1 MFTISTLL
9 CLQVVSCLLFLYL
22 GFADDVP
29 AASVPDQNLKACNC
43 TQDSTSHLEL
53 DDETRGL
60 IEVHKVLNNH
70 TLYNKISRP
79 YDRNVTKRRNS
90 ATVIYPKID
99 VLRLGDVS
107 LQNLFSIDL
116 YFTQRWN
123 EPRLNSILPVN
134 LSKIKIRGELID
146 HLWLPDTII
155 RNSEESKHPDAYQRD
170 GDDVLVL
177 HKNGDIHY
185 TSRLSA
191 ICFCHLDL
199 SYFPFDDQVCR
210 VEFESLNY
218 EANELVYNISGDGD
232 PVFASLAP
240 NATLPIQFM
249 LKNEEL
255 MSQCEPTILEYHGG
269 ERYSTFCI
277 RLHFVRNPWPIILRS
292 HCPAIFIVLGSFLG
306 FLIHYRRAPARV
318 ALAVTSFLSIVA
330 LGLIK
335 GPSSDSDFVTAVDI
349 YQIGCSAI
357 VFLTLCELAIVHYH
371 EDRKAKKR
379 DGTLHIWVSA
389 LPCALFALFRSL
401 YRYICIR
408 CTCKLRNETSG
419 LFKFPSKFGVV
430 IKNPMF
436 DDQAVPAVT
445 EAYPMVEDD
454 DDQHRDCYNDNQGR
468 DSGDQRTQDI
478 RPEPCRKAED
488 QSMASHPCT
497 KVQDNDHHGGDSSTQ
512 RQDED
517 NQGIDDRDQRTQ
529 DIRAEP
535 CRKAEDQSMA
545 SHPCI
550 MVRDNDHH
558 DGDSS
563 TQGQDKDKQGKMGQ
577 NSSSKDKDKHHSKI
591 DEVIA
596 PLVFLTG
603 FILFNF
609 VYWTI
614 WIGKS
619 VTL

>member
-1 MFTISTLL
+1 
-9 CLQVVSCLLFLYL
+9 LFLYL

-357 VFLTLCELAIVHYH
+357 VFLTLCELALVHYY
-371 EDRKAKKR
+371 EDCIAEYR
-379 DGTLHIWVSA
+379 DGTLLRLVLHCLSRIRRCRLFPQNDDQSSDVSKKEVHPSEELHMCQLDKKNKRVQEMA
-389 LPCALFALFRSL
+389 SVQGGL
-401 YRYICIR
+401 Y
-408 CTCKLRNETSG
+408 TS
-419 LFKFPSKFGVV
+419 KSESEID
-430 IKNPMF
+430 IKNPPC
-436 DDQAVPAVT
+436 DG
-445 EAYPMVEDD
+445 ED
-454 DDQHRDCYNDNQGR
+454 
-468 DSGDQRTQDI
+468 
-478 RPEPCRKAED
+478 K
-488 QSMASHPCT
+488 
-497 KVQDNDHHGGDSSTQ
+497 
-512 RQDED
+512 
-517 NQGIDDRDQRTQ
+517 
-529 DIRAEP
+529 
-535 CRKAEDQSMA
+535 
-545 SHPCI
+545 
-550 MVRDNDHH
+550 
-558 DGDSS
+558 
-563 TQGQDKDKQGKMGQ
+563 
-577 NSSSKDKDKHHSKI
+577 
-591 DEVIA
+591 
-596 PLVFLTG
+596 
-603 FILFNF
+603 
-609 VYWTI
+609 
-614 WIGKS
+614 
-619 VTL
+619 